1 MSSEPEASAVPD
13 ETLVRPSRHL
23 TPLLLAVAAG
33 VWVLDQVTKVLIV
46 QVMPTHSDVR
56 LLGGLLT
63 ITYTRNPG
71 AAFSFGTGSTWV
83 FTVIAVAVAVVI
95 VRTSRHLESTPWALC
110 LGGLLGGAVGNLTDR
125 VFRAPHPFQGH
136 VVDFIRPSHFAVF
149 NVADSAIT
157 CSAIGMVLLSVL
169 GLEYDGRRRARSRT

>member
-1 MSSEPEASAVPD
+1 MSSEPEASAMPA
-13 ETLVRPSRHL
+13 LVRPSRNL
-23 TPLLLAVAAG
+23 TPVLLGVAAS
-33 VWVLDQVTKVLIV
+33 VWVLDQVTKLLIV
-46 QVMPTHSDVR
+46 HVMASHSDVR
-56 LLGGLLT
+56 LLGGALT

-83 FTVIAVAVAVVI
+83 FTLIAVAVAVVI

-136 VVDFIRPSHFAVF
+136 VVDFIKPSHFAVF

-157 CSAIGMVLLSVL
+157 CSAIGMVLLSLL
-169 GLEYDGRRRARSRT
+169 GLELDGRRRARRLR